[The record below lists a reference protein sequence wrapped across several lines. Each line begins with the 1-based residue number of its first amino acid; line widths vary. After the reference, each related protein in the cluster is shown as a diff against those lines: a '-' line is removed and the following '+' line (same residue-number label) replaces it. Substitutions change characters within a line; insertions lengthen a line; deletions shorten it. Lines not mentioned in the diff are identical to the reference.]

1 MYCTRC
7 GKEIR
12 SDQKFCGNCGAKNV
26 NYQEK
31 NDLKEMIEKAAAGEE
46 NALEKIYNLTYVQ
59 GFAIALQMV
68 KNEQD
73 AMDVMQDA
81 YISAFRNLKQ
91 IEDPKRLKSWFNCI
105 VANKCKDWL
114 KKKKPQLFSDI
125 PTGDDDREFEDTIAD
140 ENLTFS
146 PEDSVDYAE
155 TKRLMKEILD
165 SLPEDQKLCVLMYYY
180 EELSVADIADALGC
194 STGTVKSRL
203 NYARKKIRNDV
214 EELERKGTKLYSVA
228 PLPFIL

>member
-31 NDLKEMIEKAAAGEE
+31 NNLKEIIEKAAAGEE
-46 NALEKIYNLTYVQ
+46 NALETIYNLTYVQ

-73 AMDVMQDA
+73 AMDIMQDA

-91 IEDPKRLKSWFNCI
+91 IEDHMGEI
-105 VANKCKDWL
+105 VSLAQGC
-114 KKKKPQLFSDI
+114 S
-125 PTGDDDREFEDTIAD
+125 
-140 ENLTFS
+140 LT
-146 PEDSVDYAE
+146 EEEAVRML
-155 TKRLMKEILD
+155 RLMWK
-165 SLPEDQKLCVLMYYY
+165 M
-180 EELSVADIADALGC
+180 
-194 STGTVKSRL
+194 
-203 NYARKKIRNDV
+203 
-214 EELERKGTKLYSVA
+214 KGSDTE
-228 PLPFIL
+228 